1 MLNQE
6 RRANGAWLVL
16 ALSVVVILA
25 VPSVWAQEESTVTGE
40 VVLLGPEM
48 PPFFGYD
55 GPIGPEFWGELSAN
69 WTTCSTGLAQT
80 PIDLAL
86 RNTTLA
92 LNGNSPI
99 PDLEFD
105 YQESSVNS
113 LNNGH
118 TIQFNYD
125 AGSGITVGG
134 TEFSLLQFH
143 FHTPSE
149 HTFEGGAHFPL
160 ELHLVHRSGA
170 GTLAVVGVLIRV
182 GDELEAGEVFEPERL
197 RQVLPTAEG
206 VQYHLDLEVDAEKLL
221 PENRRPYHYIGS
233 LTTPPC
239 TEGVMWFVL
248 KQPIEMSKSQV
259 DAIVDGLNGLAF
271 ASRGGSNAR
280 PVQPQNGRPVYLPFP

>member
-1 MLNQE
+1 MLKQE
-6 RRANGAWLVL
+6 RKSNRAWLAL
-16 ALSVVVILA
+16 AVALVAILA
-25 VPSVWAQEESTVTGE
+25 VPNLLAQDVTGE
-40 VVLLGPEM
+40 VVLLGPEE

-69 WTTCSTGLAQT
+69 WTTCSTGQAQT

-86 RNTTLA
+86 RNVTLA

-105 YQESSVNS
+105 YHESSVNS

-149 HTFEGGAHFPL
+149 HTLEGGARFPL
-160 ELHLVHRSGA
+160 ELHLVHRSGT

-182 GDELEAGEVFEPERL
+182 GEELPGEVFEPERL
-197 RQVLPTAEG
+197 RQVLPTADG
-206 VQYHLDLEVDAEKLL
+206 VQYHLDAEVDAETLL

-239 TEGVMWFVL
+239 TEGVLWFVL
-248 KQPIEMSKSQV
+248 KQPITMSKEQV
-259 DAIVDGLNGLAF
+259 DAIVGGLNGLRF

-280 PVQPQNGRPVYLPFP
+280 PIQPQNGRPVYLPFP